1 MKFLKEEK
9 QLVRLIQVGPA
20 IFSIIILLT
29 LITFILWNKEQQ
41 LKREI
46 ETVTEVYYEDH
57 KHELYNKVNII
68 HEQLQEFVHNEEN
81 ELNKESL
88 NRVYDA
94 YNTAENIYNKY
105 QNTKSKEEIL
115 QIIIEALRGIRFF
128 DQKGYFLIFGLD
140 GKIYLN
146 DAFPQTEGSN
156 IKQYSKQFEAL
167 EKILQTKK
175 ETYYSW
181 DWYKPEDPHT
191 LYKKRGF
198 FKRFEPYN
206 IMFGTGHYL
215 EDFVKSN
222 QEKYLTELSKIRYSS
237 KDEYIFV
244 VDYTGTMLT
253 HFDPHF
259 IGTNALNWKDQNGFK
274 FMKAMI
280 DLGKKK
286 SEGFVKYDGV
296 VRPSTGYKTEKTSYI
311 KVFEPWQWVIGSGF
325 YNEALEEL
333 ISAKKTEIEKK
344 SLENIQTVFLFL
356 ILTTIGVLILSSMVA
371 RILKEKFQRFKR
383 SLAHEL
389 LKNERQNE
397 ILQETL
403 TEKIELENVI
413 FNSNM
418 VSITDIEGN
427 ILYANDAFCKI
438 TGYSKEELIGH
449 NHSIMKSPQTKK
461 SAHQALWNTILNGD
475 IWRGISH
482 NVTKEGKDI
491 YLNTTISPLRNKN
504 GEIVKFIATRF
515 DMTEKVKADLE
526 LRKKE
531 NILVQQSKMAAMG
544 EMLGAIA
551 HQWRQ
556 PLSVISIAST
566 GVKMQ
571 KELNVLSDQFLY
583 ESMDSINDSVQY
595 LSRTIDDFRHFYNPN
610 KLESNFDIQ
619 DALDKTFNL
628 VKVQFENNCI
638 QVVKDIQ
645 SVKLFGL
652 HNELLQVIINIL
664 NNAKD
669 QLVLTQSRDKYV
681 FVTAKKENE
690 NLIITICDSA
700 GGIKN
705 EHLLKIFDPY
715 FTTKDEH
722 HGTGIGL
729 YMSQEIIE
737 KNMGGKLEAY
747 NQTTEHESRSYFG
760 ACFKITLPIK

>member
-9 QLVRLIQVGPA
+9 QLVRLIQVGPV
-20 IFSIIILLT
+20 IFSAVILLT
-29 LITFILWNKEQQ
+29 LVSFILWDKEQQ

-46 ETVTEVYYEDH
+46 EAVTEVYYEDH

-68 HEQLQEFVHNEEN
+68 HEQLQEFVRNEEQ

-94 YNTAENIYNKY
+94 YNTAQNIYTKY
-105 QNTKSKEEIL
+105 HATKSKEEIL

-128 DQKGYFLIFGLD
+128 DQMGYFLIFGMD

-156 IKQYSKQFEAL
+156 IQKYSKQFEAL
-167 EKILQTKK
+167 EEILKK
-175 ETYYSW
+175 QNETYYSW
-181 DWYKPEDPHT
+181 DWYKPEDPNT

-198 FKRFEPYN
+198 FKVFQPYG
-206 IMFGTGHYL
+206 IIFGTGHYL
-215 EDFVKSN
+215 DDFTKSN
-222 QEKYLTELSKIRYSS
+222 QQQYLTELSKIRYSS
-237 KDEYIFV
+237 KDEYVFV
-244 VDYTGTMLT
+244 VDYDGTMLT
-253 HFDPHF
+253 HYNPSF
-259 IGTNALNWKDQNGFK
+259 IGVNTLDWKDNNGFR
-274 FMKAMI
+274 FMQAMI
-280 DLGKKK
+280 DLGKEQF
-286 SEGFVKYDGV
+286 EGFLNYDGI
-296 VRPSTGYKTEKTSYI
+296 VRPSTGYKTEKTSYV
-311 KVFEPWQWVIGSGF
+311 KVFEPWNWVIGSGF
-325 YNEALEEL
+325 YNEALEDMIASKKAEL
-333 ISAKKTEIEKK
+333 EQK
-344 SLENIQTVFLFL
+344 SLENIQKVILFS
-356 ILTTIGVLILSSMVA
+356 ILTTLGILVLSSMVA
-371 RILKEKFQRFKR
+371 RILKEKFQRFKK

-389 LKNERQNE
+389 LKNEKQNE
-397 ILQETL
+397 VLQEAL

-418 VSITDIEGN
+418 VSITDLDGN
-427 ILYANDAFCKI
+427 ILYVNDAFCKI
-438 TGYSKEELIGH
+438 TGYSKEELIGK
-449 NHSIMKSPQTKK
+449 NHSIMKSSETKASEHK
-461 SAHQALWNTILNGD
+461 ALWNTILNGD
-475 IWRGISH
+475 IWKGISH
-482 NVTKEGKDI
+482 NLTKDGKDI
-491 YLNTTISPLRNKN
+491 YLNSTISPLRNKN

-515 DMTEKVKADLE
+515 DITAKIKADLE

-571 KELNVLSDQFLY
+571 KELNVLSDQFLC

-595 LSRTIDDFRHFYNPN
+595 LSRTIDDFRNFFSPN
-610 KLESNFDIQ
+610 KLASNFDIE
-619 DALDKTFNL
+619 DALDKTFKL
-628 VKVQFENNCI
+628 VKVQFDNNSI

-652 HNELLQVIINIL
+652 HNELLQVLINIL

-669 QLVLTQSRDKYV
+669 QLVIKESKDKYV
-681 FVTAKKENE
+681 FIRAYEKNKE
-690 NLIITICDSA
+690 LILTICDSA
-700 GGIKN
+700 GGVDKKDIK
-705 EHLLKIFDPY
+705 KIFDPY
-715 FTTKDEH
+715 FTTKKEQ

-747 NQTTEHESRSYFG
+747 NQTVEHEGQSYYG
-760 ACFKITLPIK
+760 ACFQITLPIK